1 MKENKLVH
9 LWLFVDK
16 DGTEYMSN
24 TKPTRTKWYV
34 ENKVPDIKTRLYLEG
49 LLAFARKLE
58 VTSKR

>member
-1 MKENKLVH
+1 MEENELVH

-34 ENKVPDIKTRLYLEG
+34 ENKVPDIKRVRIPKG
-49 LLAFARKLE
+49 C
-58 VTSKR
+58 